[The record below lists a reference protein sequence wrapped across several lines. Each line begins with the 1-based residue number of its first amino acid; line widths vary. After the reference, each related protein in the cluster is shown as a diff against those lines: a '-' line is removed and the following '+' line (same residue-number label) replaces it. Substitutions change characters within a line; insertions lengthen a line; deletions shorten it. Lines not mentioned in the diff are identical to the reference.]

1 MAGWFGG
8 ISGSMDMWMEK
19 VDYPQGFRVGAPGG
33 RLVLAKAL
41 WSGIAKQAGRG

>member
-1 MAGWFGG
+1 MVWRRLG
-8 ISGSMDMWMEK
+8 IDGHVDGK

-41 WSGIAKQAGRG
+41 RSGIAKQAGRG